1 MKKRY
6 QIYCERYAGVMFQT
20 FRRSFTSLDDAIDF
34 IESTAIGDDYIIT
47 ELNYVALW
55 ELNFGKSKFVCNFNP
70 ETEEYYGEEVYDEA
84 IYNQTITMPKRANF
98 VVKSR
103 LKSLEDLAKEALDT
117 HTYLDTKRLRR
128 ELRKHFPE
136 RIGEG
141 RWEFD
146 YEKEADMCEA
156 IKEIVIEL
164 QDKPRRNRRST
175 KANASNQA
183 IRKTKGKR
191 TYSTR
196 RSKRN

>member
-1 MKKRY
+1 
-6 QIYCERYAGVMFQT
+6 MFQA
-20 FRRSFTSLDDAIDF
+20 FRRSFTNIDEAIEF
-34 IESTAIGDDYIIT
+34 IESTAIGEDYTLI
-47 ELNYVALW
+47 ESDMWALW
-55 ELNFGKSKFVCNFNP
+55 ELDFGKSKFICNFNP
-70 ETEEYYGEEVYDEA
+70 ETEEFYGEEVYDESM
-84 IYNQTITMPKRANF
+84 YSQTITMPKRANF

-103 LKSLEDLAKEALDT
+103 LKTLDDLAKEALDV

-128 ELRKHFPE
+128 ELRKYFPE

-175 KANASNQA
+175 KSTTVNQTL
-183 IRKTKGKR
+183 RKTKEKR

-196 RSKRN
+196 RTRKN